1 MNLSLTPLSEAYNL
15 PKLKPKTKQ
24 NMHTNPEVQKQM
36 LTEAS
41 QVVHDTAP
49 QGYSTHLQNKNTFDV
64 AQSPLQQSITVQLT
78 DPEIIEMLKIYKEDY
93 ISTFVS
99 NLIKNKSNN
108 AAPQVETFTEPKTTI
123 DIQLL
128 LLALV
133 FLVFAD
139 IVLRLKYR
147 R

>member
-1 MNLSLTPLSEAYNL
+1 MNLSLTPLSEAYNI

-24 NMHTNPEVQKQM
+24 NIHTKSEVQKKM

-49 QGYSTHLQNKNTFDV
+49 QGFVQNENNYDV
-64 AQSPLQQSITVQLT
+64 AQSSPPHSITVQLT

-99 NLIKNKSNN
+99 KLIKNKNTI
-108 AAPQVETFTEPKTTI
+108 QKVETFTEPQSTI

-128 LLALV
+128 LVALV